1 MLIKLTFPL
10 RVDRIVDVYEL
21 INVATYFK
29 YNIIKV
35 KLLINR
41 QGICLNTLNN
51 MNNDIMI
58 LPKTNK

>member
-1 MLIKLTFPL
+1 MLIELTFPL